1 MSKFMSQIPPKLHLE
16 NVTRTFRSGS
26 KKIIALDN
34 VDLSVAEG
42 EFVCLLGESG
52 CGKSTL
58 LHLIAGLDQP
68 TSGRLLLD
76 GIPIQGSSKE
86 RPVVFQSPLLF
97 PWLDVEQNIGL
108 GLSIQG
114 KYHRSTER
122 IKELTQMIGL
132 TGFEKM
138 KPHELSGG
146 MAQRVALA
154 RALAPAPSML
164 LLDEPYSA
172 LDSFTRMHLQQELHK
187 IWQERKLTIIFVT
200 HDIDEAVFLGTKLVI
215 MSPRPGRIARVI
227 RNTIDEYPRHRD
239 NPELFRVK
247 QMIAQEFTIL
257 REERLAET
265 INSEIKE
272 PVNVQ

>member
-1 MSKFMSQIPPKLHLE
+1 
-16 NVTRTFRSGS
+16 
-26 KKIIALDN
+26 
-34 VDLSVAEG
+34 
-42 EFVCLLGESG
+42 
-52 CGKSTL
+52 
-58 LHLIAGLDQP
+58 
-68 TSGRLLLD
+68 
-76 GIPIQGSSKE
+76 
-86 RPVVFQSPLLF
+86 
-97 PWLDVEQNIGL
+97 
-108 GLSIQG
+108 
-114 KYHRSTER
+114 
-122 IKELTQMIGL
+122 MIGL

-215 MSPRPGRIARVI
+215 MSPRPGLIARVI